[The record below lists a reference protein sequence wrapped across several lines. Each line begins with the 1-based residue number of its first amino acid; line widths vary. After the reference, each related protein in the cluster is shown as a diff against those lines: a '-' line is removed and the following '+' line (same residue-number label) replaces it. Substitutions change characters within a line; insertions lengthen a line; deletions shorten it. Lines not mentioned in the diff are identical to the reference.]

1 MPENSYIQQKV
12 VGVVV
17 HGLPDATIFY
27 VTDPRVSHGM
37 DLTTNCLLDALTMH
51 TDLRASTLRLQFD
64 GLLARFEL
72 ITPKLM

>member
-1 MPENSYIQQKV
+1 MPENSYIQPKV
-12 VGVVV
+12 MGVVV

>member
-12 VGVVV
+12 MGVVV
-17 HGLPDATIFY
+17 HRLPDATIFY

-37 DLTTNCLLDALTMH
+37 DLTTNCLLDALAMH